1 MIAQP
6 TSRKLASSGI
16 TNTVSFGIKED
27 GFAHIFN
34 VLRNQLYSNK
44 YMAVLRE
51 YAVNGVDAH
60 IEAGCPERP
69 IEVSLPTQLNPN
81 LKIRDYGSA
90 LTDTDIQDI
99 YAFYGESTKRNTNS
113 QTGMLGIG
121 SKSAFAY
128 GDNFVINSFVD
139 GEKHTYNAFIDP
151 SQVGQI
157 AKLGVEDTDEENGI
171 EIVIPTKEE
180 DVNTFTET
188 ASEIFQWFK
197 VRPIIKGQPVEFDD
211 RTVLYE
217 GDGWKWRKS
226 TSSGYG
232 YHSRHGSGEAIAV
245 IKNSIVSLQ
254 FPNRE
259 KILTGLAETRGIPSI
274 EQMHDLK
281 VELLREMSQSGQ
293 VQRFQKQ
300 VVLPGGSIV
309 DAEIVRVGVFN
320 AITENFFLQFVP
332 DTQSL
337 QVLARQ
343 PARRYQSMAEDLF
356 ALDAGYTT
364 MAVDPSRGQIL
375 SLLIQAP
382 GLGERINQGGLVGYF
397 IIFIGLIGL
406 LMSLWRLFILRQD
419 GQAINEQLTTETI
432 SRDNALGRILSVH
445 SEHDAMET
453 EALELKIDE
462 AILKEVPKL
471 EKYHSII
478 KVFAAVAP
486 LLGLLGTVIGMIVT
500 FQALTLFGTGDPK
513 LMAGGIS
520 QALVTTMLG
529 LIVAIPLV
537 FLHSVLTSWSGTL
550 IEVLEEQSAGL
561 IARHAE
567 RPNR

>member
-1 MIAQP
+1 MTITSTRLITSFLLFIFTISVQLNAQ
-6 TSRKLASSGI
+6 
-16 TNTVSFGIKED
+16 EE
-27 GFAHIFN
+27 
-34 VLRNQLYSNK
+34 Q
-44 YMAVLRE
+44 E
-51 YAVNGVDAH
+51 
-60 IEAGCPERP
+60 
-69 IEVSLPTQLNPN
+69 LPTDPVISEKLKNIQTLEQLLEITENDRQASGVIN
-81 LKIRDYGSA
+81 DQREQKFLAARDQQKFLLEQAVARLDQEEKRSIR
-90 LTDTDIQDI
+90 LQKQFEENEKTLEDIQETLRI
-99 YAFYGESTKRNTNS
+99 RIGNFGELFGVVR
-113 QTGMLGIG
+113 QV
-121 SKSAFAY
+121 A
-128 GDNFVINSFVD
+128 
-139 GEKHTYNAFIDP
+139 GET
-151 SQVGQI
+151 I
-157 AKLGVEDTDEENGI
+157 A
-171 EIVIPTKEE
+171 IV
-180 DVNTFTET
+180 
-188 ASEIFQWFK
+188 
-197 VRPIIKGQPVEFDD
+197 
-211 RTVLYE
+211 
-217 GDGWKWRKS
+217 
-226 TSSGYG
+226 
-232 YHSRHGSGEAIAV
+232 
-245 IKNSIVSLQ
+245 KNSIVSLQ

-259 KILTGLAETRGIPSI
+259 KNLTGLAEARGIPSI
-274 EQMHDLK
+274 EQMHDLR

-356 ALDAGYTT
+356 ALDTGYTT

-382 GLGERINQGGLVGYF
+382 GLAERINQGGLVGYF
-397 IIFIGLIGL
+397 IIFIGLLGL
-406 LMSLWRLFILRQD
+406 ALSLWRLLVLRQD
-419 GQAINEQLTTETI
+419 GQAINQQLTTDI
-432 SRDNALGRILSVH
+432 ASQDNALGRILSVH
-445 SEHDAMET
+445 NEHDAMDT
-453 EALELKIDE
+453 ESLELKIDE

-486 LLGLLGTVIGMIVT
+486 LLGLLGTVVGMIVT

-567 RPNR
+567 RSNL

>member
-1 MIAQP
+1 MKLTTSTRLIVSFLLFILTTNTQLIAQEEQ
-6 TSRKLASSGI
+6 G
-16 TNTVSFGIKED
+16 
-27 GFAHIFN
+27 
-34 VLRNQLYSNK
+34 
-44 YMAVLRE
+44 
-51 YAVNGVDAH
+51 
-60 IEAGCPERP
+60 
-69 IEVSLPTQLNPN
+69 LPTDSAISEKLKNIQTLEQLLAITENDSQVSSIIN
-81 LKIRDYGSA
+81 NQREEKFLAARDRQKLLLDQAQARLDQEEKRSTRLQKQFEDNEKI
-90 LTDTDIQDI
+90 LEDIQETLRI
-99 YAFYGESTKRNTNS
+99 RIGNFGELFGVVR
-113 QTGMLGIG
+113 
-121 SKSAFAY
+121 
-128 GDNFVINSFVD
+128 
-139 GEKHTYNAFIDP
+139 
-151 SQVGQI
+151 QV
-157 AKLGVEDTDEENGI
+157 A
-171 EIVIPTKEE
+171 
-180 DVNTFTET
+180 
-188 ASEIFQWFK
+188 
-197 VRPIIKGQPVEFDD
+197 
-211 RTVLYE
+211 
-217 GDGWKWRKS
+217 
-226 TSSGYG
+226 
-232 YHSRHGSGEAIAV
+232 GEAIAV

-259 KILTGLAETRGIPSI
+259 KNLAGLVQTRGIPSI

-281 VELLREMSQSGQ
+281 IELLREMSQSGQ

-343 PARRYQSMAEDLF
+343 PARRYQSMAENLF
-356 ALDAGYTT
+356 ALDGGYTT

-397 IIFIGLIGL
+397 IIFIGLLGL
-406 LMSLWRLFILRQD
+406 ALSLWRLFILRQD
-419 GQAINEQLTTETI
+419 GQSINQQLTTDII
-432 SRDNALGRILSVH
+432 SRDNALGRILSVQ
-445 SEHDAMET
+445 SEHDTMET

-486 LLGLLGTVIGMIVT
+486 LLGLLGTVVGMIVT

-567 RPNR
+567 RSSR

>member
-1 MIAQP
+1 MTI
-6 TSRKLASSGI
+6 TSTRLI
-16 TNTVSFGIKED
+16 ISFLLFILT
-27 GFAHIFN
+27 IS
-34 VLRNQLYSNK
+34 V
-44 YMAVLRE
+44 
-51 YAVNGVDAH
+51 
-60 IEAGCPERP
+60 
-69 IEVSLPTQLNPN
+69 QLNAQEEQEFPTDPVMSEK
-81 LKIRDYGSA
+81 LKNIQTLEQLLEITENDRQVSGVINDQREQKFLAARDRQKFLLEQA
-90 LTDTDIQDI
+90 LARLDQEEKRSVRLQKQFEENEKTLEDIQETLRI
-99 YAFYGESTKRNTNS
+99 RIGNFGELFGVVR
-113 QTGMLGIG
+113 QV
-121 SKSAFAY
+121 A
-128 GDNFVINSFVD
+128 
-139 GEKHTYNAFIDP
+139 GET
-151 SQVGQI
+151 I
-157 AKLGVEDTDEENGI
+157 A
-171 EIVIPTKEE
+171 IV
-180 DVNTFTET
+180 
-188 ASEIFQWFK
+188 
-197 VRPIIKGQPVEFDD
+197 
-211 RTVLYE
+211 
-217 GDGWKWRKS
+217 
-226 TSSGYG
+226 
-232 YHSRHGSGEAIAV
+232 
-245 IKNSIVSLQ
+245 KNSIVSLQ

-259 KILTGLAETRGIPSI
+259 KNLTGLAEARGIPSI
-274 EQMHDLK
+274 EQMHDLR

-343 PARRYQSMAEDLF
+343 PARRYQSMAKDLF

-382 GLGERINQGGLVGYF
+382 GLAERINQGGLVGYF
-397 IIFIGLIGL
+397 IIFIGLLGL
-406 LMSLWRLFILRQD
+406 ALSLWRLLILRQD
-419 GQAINEQLTTETI
+419 GQAINQQLTTDI
-432 SRDNALGRILSVH
+432 VSQDNALGRILSVH
-445 SEHDAMET
+445 NEHDAMDT
-453 EALELKIDE
+453 ESLELKIDE

-478 KVFAAVAP
+478 KVFAAIAP
-486 LLGLLGTVIGMIVT
+486 LLGLLGTVVGMIVT

-567 RPNR
+567 RPNL

>member
-1 MIAQP
+1 MTI
-6 TSRKLASSGI
+6 TSTRLI
-16 TNTVSFGIKED
+16 ISFLLFILT
-27 GFAHIFN
+27 IS
-34 VLRNQLYSNK
+34 V
-44 YMAVLRE
+44 
-51 YAVNGVDAH
+51 
-60 IEAGCPERP
+60 
-69 IEVSLPTQLNPN
+69 QLNAQEEQEFPTDPVMSEK
-81 LKIRDYGSA
+81 LKNIQTLEQLLEITENDRQASGVINDQREQKFLAARDRQKFLLEQAVARLDQEEKRSVR
-90 LTDTDIQDI
+90 LQKQFEENEKTLEDIQETLRI
-99 YAFYGESTKRNTNS
+99 RIGNFGELFGVVR
-113 QTGMLGIG
+113 QV
-121 SKSAFAY
+121 A
-128 GDNFVINSFVD
+128 
-139 GEKHTYNAFIDP
+139 GET
-151 SQVGQI
+151 I
-157 AKLGVEDTDEENGI
+157 A
-171 EIVIPTKEE
+171 IV
-180 DVNTFTET
+180 
-188 ASEIFQWFK
+188 
-197 VRPIIKGQPVEFDD
+197 
-211 RTVLYE
+211 
-217 GDGWKWRKS
+217 
-226 TSSGYG
+226 
-232 YHSRHGSGEAIAV
+232 
-245 IKNSIVSLQ
+245 KNSIVSLQ

-259 KILTGLAETRGIPSI
+259 KNLTGLAEARGIPSI
-274 EQMHDLK
+274 EQMHDLR

-343 PARRYQSMAEDLF
+343 PARRYQSMAKDLF
-356 ALDAGYTT
+356 ALDTGYTT

-382 GLGERINQGGLVGYF
+382 GLAERINQGGLVGYF
-397 IIFIGLIGL
+397 IIFIGLLGL
-406 LMSLWRLFILRQD
+406 ALSLWRLLILRQD
-419 GQAINEQLTTETI
+419 GQAINQQLTTDI
-432 SRDNALGRILSVH
+432 VSQNNALGRILSVH
-445 SEHDAMET
+445 NEHDAMDT
-453 EALELKIDE
+453 ESLELKIDE

-478 KVFAAVAP
+478 KVFAAIAP
-486 LLGLLGTVIGMIVT
+486 LLGLLGTVVGMIVT

-567 RPNR
+567 RPNL

>member
-1 MIAQP
+1 MIITSSRLIISFLLFIVTISVQLNAQ
-6 TSRKLASSGI
+6 
-16 TNTVSFGIKED
+16 EE
-27 GFAHIFN
+27 
-34 VLRNQLYSNK
+34 Q
-44 YMAVLRE
+44 E
-51 YAVNGVDAH
+51 
-60 IEAGCPERP
+60 
-69 IEVSLPTQLNPN
+69 LPTDPVISEKLKNIQTLEQLLEITENDRQASGVIN
-81 LKIRDYGSA
+81 DQREQTFLATRDRQKFLLEQAVARLDQEEKRSVR
-90 LTDTDIQDI
+90 LQKQFEENEKTLEDIQETLRI
-99 YAFYGESTKRNTNS
+99 RIGNFGELFGVVR
-113 QTGMLGIG
+113 QV
-121 SKSAFAY
+121 A
-128 GDNFVINSFVD
+128 
-139 GEKHTYNAFIDP
+139 GET
-151 SQVGQI
+151 I
-157 AKLGVEDTDEENGI
+157 A
-171 EIVIPTKEE
+171 IV
-180 DVNTFTET
+180 
-188 ASEIFQWFK
+188 
-197 VRPIIKGQPVEFDD
+197 
-211 RTVLYE
+211 
-217 GDGWKWRKS
+217 
-226 TSSGYG
+226 
-232 YHSRHGSGEAIAV
+232 
-245 IKNSIVSLQ
+245 KNSIVSLQ

-259 KILTGLAETRGIPSI
+259 KNLTGLAEARGIPSI
-274 EQMHDLK
+274 EQMHDLR

-356 ALDAGYTT
+356 ALDTGYTT

-382 GLGERINQGGLVGYF
+382 GLAERINQGGLVGYF
-397 IIFIGLIGL
+397 IIFIGLLGL
-406 LMSLWRLFILRQD
+406 ALSLWRLLVLRQD
-419 GQAINEQLTTETI
+419 GQAINQQLTTDI
-432 SRDNALGRILSVH
+432 ASQDNALGRILSVH
-445 SEHDAMET
+445 NEHDAMDT
-453 EALELKIDE
+453 ESLELKIDE

-478 KVFAAVAP
+478 KVFAAIAP

-567 RPNR
+567 RPSR

>member
-1 MIAQP
+1 MNV
-6 TSRKLASSGI
+6 TSTRLI
-16 TNTVSFGIKED
+16 VSFL
-27 GFAHIFN
+27 IFILN
-34 VLRNQLYSNK
+34 INTQLIAAEEQK
-44 YMAVLRE
+44 
-51 YAVNGVDAH
+51 
-60 IEAGCPERP
+60 
-69 IEVSLPTQLNPN
+69 LPTDSVISEKLKNIQTLEQLLAITENDSQTSSVIN
-81 LKIRDYGSA
+81 NQREEKFLAARDRQKLLLEQSEARLDQEEKRSIRLQKQFEDNEKI
-90 LTDTDIQDI
+90 LEDIQETLRI
-99 YAFYGESTKRNTNS
+99 RIGNFGELFGVVR
-113 QTGMLGIG
+113 
-121 SKSAFAY
+121 
-128 GDNFVINSFVD
+128 
-139 GEKHTYNAFIDP
+139 
-151 SQVGQI
+151 QV
-157 AKLGVEDTDEENGI
+157 A
-171 EIVIPTKEE
+171 
-180 DVNTFTET
+180 
-188 ASEIFQWFK
+188 
-197 VRPIIKGQPVEFDD
+197 
-211 RTVLYE
+211 
-217 GDGWKWRKS
+217 
-226 TSSGYG
+226 
-232 YHSRHGSGEAIAV
+232 GEAIAV

-259 KILTGLAETRGIPSI
+259 KNLAGLVQTRGIPSI

-293 VQRFQKQ
+293 IQRFQKQ
-300 VVLPGGSIV
+300 VVLPGGTIV

-320 AITENFFLQFVP
+320 AVTENFFLQFVP

-356 ALDAGYTT
+356 SLDTGYTT

-397 IIFIGLIGL
+397 IIFIGLLGL
-406 LMSLWRLFILRQD
+406 ALSLWRLFILRQD
-419 GQAINEQLTTETI
+419 GQAINKQLITDTI
-432 SRDNALGRILSVH
+432 SKDNALGRILSVH
-445 SEHDAMET
+445 SEHDVMET

-462 AILKEVPKL
+462 AILKEIPKL

-486 LLGLLGTVIGMIVT
+486 LLGLLGTVVGMIVT

-567 RPNR
+567 RLSL

>member
-1 MIAQP
+1 
-6 TSRKLASSGI
+6 
-16 TNTVSFGIKED
+16 
-27 GFAHIFN
+27 
-34 VLRNQLYSNK
+34 
-44 YMAVLRE
+44 
-51 YAVNGVDAH
+51 
-60 IEAGCPERP
+60 
-69 IEVSLPTQLNPN
+69 
-81 LKIRDYGSA
+81 
-90 LTDTDIQDI
+90 
-99 YAFYGESTKRNTNS
+99 
-113 QTGMLGIG
+113 
-121 SKSAFAY
+121 
-128 GDNFVINSFVD
+128 
-139 GEKHTYNAFIDP
+139 
-151 SQVGQI
+151 
-157 AKLGVEDTDEENGI
+157 
-171 EIVIPTKEE
+171 
-180 DVNTFTET
+180 
-188 ASEIFQWFK
+188 
-197 VRPIIKGQPVEFDD
+197 
-211 RTVLYE
+211 
-217 GDGWKWRKS
+217 
-226 TSSGYG
+226 
-232 YHSRHGSGEAIAV
+232 
-245 IKNSIVSLQ
+245 
-254 FPNRE
+254 
-259 KILTGLAETRGIPSI
+259 
-274 EQMHDLK
+274 MHDLK

-445 SEHDAMET
+445 SKHDAMET
-453 EALELKIDE
+453 EVLELKIDE
-462 AILKEVPKL
+462 AILKEVPRL

-486 LLGLLGTVIGMIVT
+486 LLGLLGTVVGMIVT

>member
-1 MIAQP
+1 MDQEEKRSVRLQKQFEKNEK
-6 TSRKLASSGI
+6 TL
-16 TNTVSFGIKED
+16 E
-27 GFAHIFN
+27 
-34 VLRNQLYSNK
+34 
-44 YMAVLRE
+44 
-51 YAVNGVDAH
+51 
-60 IEAGCPERP
+60 
-69 IEVSLPTQLNPN
+69 
-81 LKIRDYGSA
+81 
-90 LTDTDIQDI
+90 DIQETLRI
-99 YAFYGESTKRNTNS
+99 RIGNFGELFGVVR
-113 QTGMLGIG
+113 QV
-121 SKSAFAY
+121 A
-128 GDNFVINSFVD
+128 
-139 GEKHTYNAFIDP
+139 GET
-151 SQVGQI
+151 I
-157 AKLGVEDTDEENGI
+157 A
-171 EIVIPTKEE
+171 IV
-180 DVNTFTET
+180 
-188 ASEIFQWFK
+188 
-197 VRPIIKGQPVEFDD
+197 
-211 RTVLYE
+211 
-217 GDGWKWRKS
+217 
-226 TSSGYG
+226 
-232 YHSRHGSGEAIAV
+232 
-245 IKNSIVSLQ
+245 KNSIVSLQ

-259 KILTGLAETRGIPSI
+259 KNLTGLAEARGIPSI
-274 EQMHDLK
+274 EQMHDLR

-356 ALDAGYTT
+356 ALDTGYTT

-382 GLGERINQGGLVGYF
+382 GLAERINQGGLVGYF
-397 IIFIGLIGL
+397 IIFIGLLGL
-406 LMSLWRLFILRQD
+406 ALSLWRLLVLRQD
-419 GQAINEQLTTETI
+419 GQAINQQLTTDI
-432 SRDNALGRILSVH
+432 ASQDNALGRILSVH
-445 SEHDAMET
+445 NEHDAMDT
-453 EALELKIDE
+453 ESLELKIDE

-478 KVFAAVAP
+478 KVFAAIAP
-486 LLGLLGTVIGMIVT
+486 LLGLLGTVVGMIVT

-567 RPNR
+567 RPNL

>member
-1 MIAQP
+1 MIITSSRLIISFLLFIVTISVQLNAQ
-6 TSRKLASSGI
+6 
-16 TNTVSFGIKED
+16 EE
-27 GFAHIFN
+27 
-34 VLRNQLYSNK
+34 Q
-44 YMAVLRE
+44 E
-51 YAVNGVDAH
+51 
-60 IEAGCPERP
+60 
-69 IEVSLPTQLNPN
+69 LPTDPVISEKLKNIQTLEQLLEITENDRQASGVIN
-81 LKIRDYGSA
+81 DQREQTFLATRDRQKFLLEQAVARLDQEEKRSVR
-90 LTDTDIQDI
+90 LQKQFEENEKTLEDIQETLRI
-99 YAFYGESTKRNTNS
+99 RIGNFGELFGVVR
-113 QTGMLGIG
+113 QV
-121 SKSAFAY
+121 A
-128 GDNFVINSFVD
+128 
-139 GEKHTYNAFIDP
+139 GET
-151 SQVGQI
+151 I
-157 AKLGVEDTDEENGI
+157 A
-171 EIVIPTKEE
+171 IV
-180 DVNTFTET
+180 
-188 ASEIFQWFK
+188 
-197 VRPIIKGQPVEFDD
+197 
-211 RTVLYE
+211 
-217 GDGWKWRKS
+217 
-226 TSSGYG
+226 
-232 YHSRHGSGEAIAV
+232 
-245 IKNSIVSLQ
+245 KNSIVSLQ

-259 KILTGLAETRGIPSI
+259 KNLTGLAEARGIPSI
-274 EQMHDLK
+274 EQMHDLR

-356 ALDAGYTT
+356 ALDTGYTT

-382 GLGERINQGGLVGYF
+382 GLAERINQGGLVGYF
-397 IIFIGLIGL
+397 IIFIGLLGL
-406 LMSLWRLFILRQD
+406 ALSLWRLLVLRQD
-419 GQAINEQLTTETI
+419 GQAINQQLTTDI
-432 SRDNALGRILSVH
+432 ASQDNALGRILSVH
-445 SEHDAMET
+445 NEHDAMDT
-453 EALELKIDE
+453 ESLELKIDE

-486 LLGLLGTVIGMIVT
+486 LLGLLGTVVGMIVT

-567 RPNR
+567 RKNL

>member
-1 MIAQP
+1 MTITSTRLIISFLLFILTISVQLNAQ
-6 TSRKLASSGI
+6 
-16 TNTVSFGIKED
+16 EE
-27 GFAHIFN
+27 
-34 VLRNQLYSNK
+34 Q
-44 YMAVLRE
+44 E
-51 YAVNGVDAH
+51 
-60 IEAGCPERP
+60 
-69 IEVSLPTQLNPN
+69 LPTDPVISEKLKNIQTLEQLLEITENDRQASGVIN
-81 LKIRDYGSA
+81 DQREQKFLATRDRQKFLLEQAVARLDQEEKRSVR
-90 LTDTDIQDI
+90 LQKQFEENEKTLEDIQETLRI
-99 YAFYGESTKRNTNS
+99 RIGNFGELFGVVR
-113 QTGMLGIG
+113 QV
-121 SKSAFAY
+121 A
-128 GDNFVINSFVD
+128 
-139 GEKHTYNAFIDP
+139 GET
-151 SQVGQI
+151 I
-157 AKLGVEDTDEENGI
+157 A
-171 EIVIPTKEE
+171 IV
-180 DVNTFTET
+180 
-188 ASEIFQWFK
+188 
-197 VRPIIKGQPVEFDD
+197 
-211 RTVLYE
+211 
-217 GDGWKWRKS
+217 
-226 TSSGYG
+226 
-232 YHSRHGSGEAIAV
+232 
-245 IKNSIVSLQ
+245 KNSIVSLQ

-259 KILTGLAETRGIPSI
+259 KNLTGLAEARGIPSI
-274 EQMHDLK
+274 EQMHDLR

-343 PARRYQSMAEDLF
+343 PARRYQSMAKDLF

-382 GLGERINQGGLVGYF
+382 GLAERINQGGLVGYF
-397 IIFIGLIGL
+397 IIFIGLLGL
-406 LMSLWRLFILRQD
+406 ALSLWRLLILRQD
-419 GQAINEQLTTETI
+419 GQAINQQLTTDI
-432 SRDNALGRILSVH
+432 VSQDNALGRILSVH
-445 SEHDAMET
+445 NEHDAMDT
-453 EALELKIDE
+453 ESLELKIDE

-478 KVFAAVAP
+478 KVFAAIAP
-486 LLGLLGTVIGMIVT
+486 LLGLLGTVVGMIVT

-567 RPNR
+567 RPNL

>member
-1 MIAQP
+1 MTI
-6 TSRKLASSGI
+6 TSTRLI
-16 TNTVSFGIKED
+16 ISFLLFILT
-27 GFAHIFN
+27 IS
-34 VLRNQLYSNK
+34 V
-44 YMAVLRE
+44 
-51 YAVNGVDAH
+51 
-60 IEAGCPERP
+60 
-69 IEVSLPTQLNPN
+69 QLNAQEEQEFPTDPVISEK
-81 LKIRDYGSA
+81 LKNIQTLEQLLEIIENDRQASGVINDQREQKFLAARDQQKFLLEQA
-90 LTDTDIQDI
+90 LARLDQEEKRSVRLQKQFEENEKTLEDIQETLRI
-99 YAFYGESTKRNTNS
+99 RIGNFGELFGVVR
-113 QTGMLGIG
+113 QV
-121 SKSAFAY
+121 A
-128 GDNFVINSFVD
+128 
-139 GEKHTYNAFIDP
+139 GET
-151 SQVGQI
+151 I
-157 AKLGVEDTDEENGI
+157 A
-171 EIVIPTKEE
+171 IV
-180 DVNTFTET
+180 
-188 ASEIFQWFK
+188 
-197 VRPIIKGQPVEFDD
+197 
-211 RTVLYE
+211 
-217 GDGWKWRKS
+217 
-226 TSSGYG
+226 
-232 YHSRHGSGEAIAV
+232 
-245 IKNSIVSLQ
+245 KNSIVSLQ

-259 KILTGLAETRGIPSI
+259 KNLTGLAEARGIPSI
-274 EQMHDLK
+274 EQMHDLR

-343 PARRYQSMAEDLF
+343 PARRYQSMAKDLF

-382 GLGERINQGGLVGYF
+382 GLAERINQGGLVGYF
-397 IIFIGLIGL
+397 IIFIGLLGL
-406 LMSLWRLFILRQD
+406 ALSLWRLLILRQD
-419 GQAINEQLTTETI
+419 GQAINQQLTTDI
-432 SRDNALGRILSVH
+432 VSQDNALGRILSVH
-445 SEHDAMET
+445 NEHDAIDT
-453 EALELKIDE
+453 ESLELKIDE

-478 KVFAAVAP
+478 KVFAAIAP
-486 LLGLLGTVIGMIVT
+486 LLGLLGTVVGMIVT

-567 RPNR
+567 RPNL

>member
-1 MIAQP
+1 MTITSTRLIIAFLLFIL
-6 TSRKLASSGI
+6 TIS
-16 TNTVSFGIKED
+16 V
-27 GFAHIFN
+27 
-34 VLRNQLYSNK
+34 
-44 YMAVLRE
+44 
-51 YAVNGVDAH
+51 
-60 IEAGCPERP
+60 
-69 IEVSLPTQLNPN
+69 QLN
-81 LKIRDYGSA
+81 A
-90 LTDTDIQDI
+90 QEEQEFLTDPVMSEKLKNIQTLEQLLEITENDRQASGVINDQREQKFLAARDRQKFLLEQAVARLDQEEKRSVRLQKQFEENEKTLEDIQETLRI
-99 YAFYGESTKRNTNS
+99 RIGNFGELFGVVR
-113 QTGMLGIG
+113 QV
-121 SKSAFAY
+121 A
-128 GDNFVINSFVD
+128 
-139 GEKHTYNAFIDP
+139 GET
-151 SQVGQI
+151 I
-157 AKLGVEDTDEENGI
+157 A
-171 EIVIPTKEE
+171 IV
-180 DVNTFTET
+180 
-188 ASEIFQWFK
+188 
-197 VRPIIKGQPVEFDD
+197 
-211 RTVLYE
+211 
-217 GDGWKWRKS
+217 
-226 TSSGYG
+226 
-232 YHSRHGSGEAIAV
+232 
-245 IKNSIVSLQ
+245 KNSIVSLQ

-259 KILTGLAETRGIPSI
+259 KNLTSLAEARGIPSI
-274 EQMHDLK
+274 EQMHDLR

-343 PARRYQSMAEDLF
+343 PARRYQLMAKDLF

-382 GLGERINQGGLVGYF
+382 GLAERINQGGLVGYF
-397 IIFIGLIGL
+397 IIFIGLLGL
-406 LMSLWRLFILRQD
+406 ALSLWRLLILRQD
-419 GQAINEQLTTETI
+419 GQAINQQLTTDTV
-432 SRDNALGRILSVH
+432 SQDNALGRILSVH
-445 SEHDAMET
+445 NEHDAMDT
-453 EALELKIDE
+453 ESLELKIDE

-478 KVFAAVAP
+478 KVFAAIAP
-486 LLGLLGTVIGMIVT
+486 LLGLLGTVVGMIVT

-567 RPNR
+567 RPNL

>member
-1 MIAQP
+1 MTITSSRLIISFLLFIVTISVQLNAQ
-6 TSRKLASSGI
+6 
-16 TNTVSFGIKED
+16 EE
-27 GFAHIFN
+27 
-34 VLRNQLYSNK
+34 Q
-44 YMAVLRE
+44 E
-51 YAVNGVDAH
+51 
-60 IEAGCPERP
+60 
-69 IEVSLPTQLNPN
+69 LPTDPVISEKLKNIQTLEQLLEITENDRQASGVIN
-81 LKIRDYGSA
+81 DQREQKFLAARDRQKFLLEQAVARLDQEEKRSVR
-90 LTDTDIQDI
+90 LQKQFEENEKTLEDIQETLRI
-99 YAFYGESTKRNTNS
+99 RIGNFGELFGVVR
-113 QTGMLGIG
+113 QV
-121 SKSAFAY
+121 A
-128 GDNFVINSFVD
+128 
-139 GEKHTYNAFIDP
+139 GET
-151 SQVGQI
+151 I
-157 AKLGVEDTDEENGI
+157 A
-171 EIVIPTKEE
+171 IV
-180 DVNTFTET
+180 
-188 ASEIFQWFK
+188 
-197 VRPIIKGQPVEFDD
+197 
-211 RTVLYE
+211 
-217 GDGWKWRKS
+217 
-226 TSSGYG
+226 
-232 YHSRHGSGEAIAV
+232 
-245 IKNSIVSLQ
+245 KNSIVSLQ

-259 KILTGLAETRGIPSI
+259 KNLTGLAEARGIPSI
-274 EQMHDLK
+274 EQMHDLRI
-281 VELLREMSQSGQ
+281 ELLREMSQSGQ

-356 ALDAGYTT
+356 ALDTGYTT

-382 GLGERINQGGLVGYF
+382 GLAERINQGGLVGYF
-397 IIFIGLIGL
+397 IIFIGLLGL
-406 LMSLWRLFILRQD
+406 ALSLWRLLVLRQD
-419 GQAINEQLTTETI
+419 GQAINQQLTTDI
-432 SRDNALGRILSVH
+432 ASQDNALGRILSVH
-445 SEHDAMET
+445 NEHDAMDT
-453 EALELKIDE
+453 ESLELKIDE

-486 LLGLLGTVIGMIVT
+486 LLGLLGTVVGMIVT

-567 RPNR
+567 RSNL

>member
-1 MIAQP
+1 MTITSSRLIISFLLFIVTISVQLNAQ
-6 TSRKLASSGI
+6 
-16 TNTVSFGIKED
+16 EE
-27 GFAHIFN
+27 
-34 VLRNQLYSNK
+34 Q
-44 YMAVLRE
+44 E
-51 YAVNGVDAH
+51 
-60 IEAGCPERP
+60 
-69 IEVSLPTQLNPN
+69 LPTDPVISEKLKNIQTLEQLLEITENDRQASGVIN
-81 LKIRDYGSA
+81 DQREQTFLATRDRQKFLLEQAVARLDQEEKRSVR
-90 LTDTDIQDI
+90 LQKQFEENEKTLEDIQETLRI
-99 YAFYGESTKRNTNS
+99 RIGNFGELFGVVR
-113 QTGMLGIG
+113 QV
-121 SKSAFAY
+121 A
-128 GDNFVINSFVD
+128 
-139 GEKHTYNAFIDP
+139 GET
-151 SQVGQI
+151 I
-157 AKLGVEDTDEENGI
+157 A
-171 EIVIPTKEE
+171 IV
-180 DVNTFTET
+180 
-188 ASEIFQWFK
+188 
-197 VRPIIKGQPVEFDD
+197 
-211 RTVLYE
+211 
-217 GDGWKWRKS
+217 
-226 TSSGYG
+226 
-232 YHSRHGSGEAIAV
+232 
-245 IKNSIVSLQ
+245 KNSIVSLQ

-259 KILTGLAETRGIPSI
+259 KNLTGLAEARGIPSI
-274 EQMHDLK
+274 EQMHDLR

-356 ALDAGYTT
+356 ALDTGYTT

-382 GLGERINQGGLVGYF
+382 GLAERINQGGLVGYF
-397 IIFIGLIGL
+397 IIFIGLLGL
-406 LMSLWRLFILRQD
+406 ALSLWRLLVLRQD
-419 GQAINEQLTTETI
+419 GQAINQQLTTDI
-432 SRDNALGRILSVH
+432 ASQDNALGRILSVH
-445 SEHDAMET
+445 NEHDAMDT
-453 EALELKIDE
+453 ESLELKIDE

-486 LLGLLGTVIGMIVT
+486 LLGLLGTVVGMIVT

-567 RPNR
+567 RSNL

>member
-1 MIAQP
+1 MTI
-6 TSRKLASSGI
+6 TSTRLI
-16 TNTVSFGIKED
+16 ISFLLFILT
-27 GFAHIFN
+27 IS
-34 VLRNQLYSNK
+34 V
-44 YMAVLRE
+44 
-51 YAVNGVDAH
+51 
-60 IEAGCPERP
+60 
-69 IEVSLPTQLNPN
+69 QLNAQEEQEFPTDPVISEK
-81 LKIRDYGSA
+81 LKNIQTLEQLLEITENDRQASGVINDQREQKFLAARDQQKFLLEQAVARLDQEEKRSVR
-90 LTDTDIQDI
+90 LQKQFEENEKTLEDIQETLRI
-99 YAFYGESTKRNTNS
+99 RIGNFGELFGVVR
-113 QTGMLGIG
+113 QV
-121 SKSAFAY
+121 A
-128 GDNFVINSFVD
+128 
-139 GEKHTYNAFIDP
+139 GET
-151 SQVGQI
+151 I
-157 AKLGVEDTDEENGI
+157 A
-171 EIVIPTKEE
+171 IV
-180 DVNTFTET
+180 
-188 ASEIFQWFK
+188 
-197 VRPIIKGQPVEFDD
+197 
-211 RTVLYE
+211 
-217 GDGWKWRKS
+217 
-226 TSSGYG
+226 
-232 YHSRHGSGEAIAV
+232 
-245 IKNSIVSLQ
+245 KNSIVSLQ

-259 KILTGLAETRGIPSI
+259 KNLTGLAEARGIPSI
-274 EQMHDLK
+274 EQMHGLR

-343 PARRYQSMAEDLF
+343 PARRYQSMAKDLF

-382 GLGERINQGGLVGYF
+382 GLAERINQGGLVGYF
-397 IIFIGLIGL
+397 IIFIGLLGL
-406 LMSLWRLFILRQD
+406 ALSLWRLLILRQD
-419 GQAINEQLTTETI
+419 GQAINQQLTTDI
-432 SRDNALGRILSVH
+432 VSQDNALGRILSVH
-445 SEHDAMET
+445 NEHDAMDT
-453 EALELKIDE
+453 ESLELKIDE

-486 LLGLLGTVIGMIVT
+486 LLGLLGTVVGMIVT

-567 RPNR
+567 RPNL

>member
-1 MIAQP
+1 MTI
-6 TSRKLASSGI
+6 TSTRLI
-16 TNTVSFGIKED
+16 ISFLLFILT
-27 GFAHIFN
+27 IS
-34 VLRNQLYSNK
+34 V
-44 YMAVLRE
+44 
-51 YAVNGVDAH
+51 
-60 IEAGCPERP
+60 
-69 IEVSLPTQLNPN
+69 QLNAQEEQEFPTDPVMSEK
-81 LKIRDYGSA
+81 LKNIQTLEQLLEITENDRQASGVINDQREQKFLATRDRQKFLLEQAVARLDQEEKRSVR
-90 LTDTDIQDI
+90 LQKQFEENEKTLEDIQETLRI
-99 YAFYGESTKRNTNS
+99 RIGNFGELFGVVR
-113 QTGMLGIG
+113 QV
-121 SKSAFAY
+121 A
-128 GDNFVINSFVD
+128 
-139 GEKHTYNAFIDP
+139 GET
-151 SQVGQI
+151 I
-157 AKLGVEDTDEENGI
+157 A
-171 EIVIPTKEE
+171 IV
-180 DVNTFTET
+180 
-188 ASEIFQWFK
+188 
-197 VRPIIKGQPVEFDD
+197 
-211 RTVLYE
+211 
-217 GDGWKWRKS
+217 
-226 TSSGYG
+226 
-232 YHSRHGSGEAIAV
+232 
-245 IKNSIVSLQ
+245 KNSIVSLQ

-259 KILTGLAETRGIPSI
+259 KNLTGLAEARGIPSI
-274 EQMHDLK
+274 EQMHDLR

-309 DAEIVRVGVFN
+309 DAEIVRVGVIN

-343 PARRYQSMAEDLF
+343 PARRYQSMAKDLF

-382 GLGERINQGGLVGYF
+382 GLAERINQGGLVGYF
-397 IIFIGLIGL
+397 IIFIGLLGL
-406 LMSLWRLFILRQD
+406 ALSLWRLLILRQD
-419 GQAINEQLTTETI
+419 GQAINQQLTTDI
-432 SRDNALGRILSVH
+432 VSQDNALGRILSVH
-445 SEHDAMET
+445 NEHDAMDT
-453 EALELKIDE
+453 ESLELKIDE

-478 KVFAAVAP
+478 KVFAAIAP
-486 LLGLLGTVIGMIVT
+486 LLGLLGTVVGMIVT

-567 RPNR
+567 RPNL

>member
-1 MIAQP
+1 MTITSTRLIISFLLFILTISVQLNAQ
-6 TSRKLASSGI
+6 
-16 TNTVSFGIKED
+16 EE
-27 GFAHIFN
+27 
-34 VLRNQLYSNK
+34 Q
-44 YMAVLRE
+44 E
-51 YAVNGVDAH
+51 
-60 IEAGCPERP
+60 
-69 IEVSLPTQLNPN
+69 LPTDPVISEKLKNIQTLEQLLEITENDRQASGVIN
-81 LKIRDYGSA
+81 DQREQKFLATRDRQKFLLEQAVARLDQEEKRSVR
-90 LTDTDIQDI
+90 LQKQFEENEKTLEDIQETLRI
-99 YAFYGESTKRNTNS
+99 RIGNFGELFGVVR
-113 QTGMLGIG
+113 QV
-121 SKSAFAY
+121 A
-128 GDNFVINSFVD
+128 
-139 GEKHTYNAFIDP
+139 GET
-151 SQVGQI
+151 I
-157 AKLGVEDTDEENGI
+157 A
-171 EIVIPTKEE
+171 IV
-180 DVNTFTET
+180 
-188 ASEIFQWFK
+188 
-197 VRPIIKGQPVEFDD
+197 
-211 RTVLYE
+211 
-217 GDGWKWRKS
+217 
-226 TSSGYG
+226 
-232 YHSRHGSGEAIAV
+232 
-245 IKNSIVSLQ
+245 KNSIVSLQ

-259 KILTGLAETRGIPSI
+259 KNLTGLAEARGIPSI
-274 EQMHDLK
+274 EQMHDLR

-382 GLGERINQGGLVGYF
+382 GLAERINQGGLVGYF
-397 IIFIGLIGL
+397 IIFIGLLGL
-406 LMSLWRLFILRQD
+406 ALSLWRLLILRQD
-419 GQAINEQLTTETI
+419 GQAINQQLTTDI
-432 SRDNALGRILSVH
+432 VSQDNALGRILSVH
-445 SEHDAMET
+445 NEHDAMDT
-453 EALELKIDE
+453 ESLELKIDE

-478 KVFAAVAP
+478 KVFAAIAP
-486 LLGLLGTVIGMIVT
+486 LLGLLGTVVGMIVT

-567 RPNR
+567 RSNL

>member
-1 MIAQP
+1 MIITSSRLIISFLLFIVTISVQLNAQ
-6 TSRKLASSGI
+6 
-16 TNTVSFGIKED
+16 EE
-27 GFAHIFN
+27 
-34 VLRNQLYSNK
+34 Q
-44 YMAVLRE
+44 E
-51 YAVNGVDAH
+51 
-60 IEAGCPERP
+60 
-69 IEVSLPTQLNPN
+69 LPTDPVISEKLKNIQTLEQLLEITENDRQASGVIN
-81 LKIRDYGSA
+81 DQREQTFLATRDRQKFLLEQAVARLDQEEKRSVR
-90 LTDTDIQDI
+90 LQKQFEENEKTLEDIQETLRI
-99 YAFYGESTKRNTNS
+99 RIGNFGELFGVVR
-113 QTGMLGIG
+113 QV
-121 SKSAFAY
+121 A
-128 GDNFVINSFVD
+128 
-139 GEKHTYNAFIDP
+139 GET
-151 SQVGQI
+151 I
-157 AKLGVEDTDEENGI
+157 A
-171 EIVIPTKEE
+171 IV
-180 DVNTFTET
+180 
-188 ASEIFQWFK
+188 
-197 VRPIIKGQPVEFDD
+197 
-211 RTVLYE
+211 
-217 GDGWKWRKS
+217 
-226 TSSGYG
+226 
-232 YHSRHGSGEAIAV
+232 
-245 IKNSIVSLQ
+245 KNSIVSLQ

-259 KILTGLAETRGIPSI
+259 KNLTGLAEARGIPSI
-274 EQMHDLK
+274 EQMHDLR

-356 ALDAGYTT
+356 ALDTGYTT

-382 GLGERINQGGLVGYF
+382 GLAERINQGGLVGYF
-397 IIFIGLIGL
+397 IIFIGLLGL
-406 LMSLWRLFILRQD
+406 ALSLWRLLVLRQD
-419 GQAINEQLTTETI
+419 GQAINQQLTPDI
-432 SRDNALGRILSVH
+432 ASQDNALGRILSVH
-445 SEHDAMET
+445 NEHDAMDT
-453 EALELKIDE
+453 ESLELKIDE

-486 LLGLLGTVIGMIVT
+486 LLGLLGTVVGMIVT

-567 RPNR
+567 RSNL

>member
-1 MIAQP
+1 MTI
-6 TSRKLASSGI
+6 TSTRLI
-16 TNTVSFGIKED
+16 ISFLLFILT
-27 GFAHIFN
+27 IS
-34 VLRNQLYSNK
+34 V
-44 YMAVLRE
+44 
-51 YAVNGVDAH
+51 
-60 IEAGCPERP
+60 
-69 IEVSLPTQLNPN
+69 QLNAQEEQEFPTDPVISEK
-81 LKIRDYGSA
+81 LKNIQTLEQLLEIIENDRQASGVINDQREQKFLAARDQQKFLLEQAVARLDQEEKRSVR
-90 LTDTDIQDI
+90 LQKQFEENEKTLEDIQETLRI
-99 YAFYGESTKRNTNS
+99 RIGNFGELFGVVR
-113 QTGMLGIG
+113 QV
-121 SKSAFAY
+121 A
-128 GDNFVINSFVD
+128 
-139 GEKHTYNAFIDP
+139 GET
-151 SQVGQI
+151 I
-157 AKLGVEDTDEENGI
+157 A
-171 EIVIPTKEE
+171 IV
-180 DVNTFTET
+180 
-188 ASEIFQWFK
+188 
-197 VRPIIKGQPVEFDD
+197 
-211 RTVLYE
+211 
-217 GDGWKWRKS
+217 
-226 TSSGYG
+226 
-232 YHSRHGSGEAIAV
+232 
-245 IKNSIVSLQ
+245 KNSIVSLQ

-259 KILTGLAETRGIPSI
+259 KNLTGLAEARGIPSI
-274 EQMHDLK
+274 EQMHDLR

-343 PARRYQSMAEDLF
+343 PARRYQSMAKDLF

-382 GLGERINQGGLVGYF
+382 GLAERINQGGLVGYF
-397 IIFIGLIGL
+397 IIFIGLLGL
-406 LMSLWRLFILRQD
+406 ALSLWRLLILRQD
-419 GQAINEQLTTETI
+419 GQAINQQLTTDI
-432 SRDNALGRILSVH
+432 VSQDNALGRILSVH
-445 SEHDAMET
+445 NEHDAMDT
-453 EALELKIDE
+453 ELLELKIDE

-486 LLGLLGTVIGMIVT
+486 LLGLLGTVVGMIVT

-567 RPNR
+567 RPNL

>member
-1 MIAQP
+1 MTI
-6 TSRKLASSGI
+6 TSTRLI
-16 TNTVSFGIKED
+16 ISFLLFILT
-27 GFAHIFN
+27 IS
-34 VLRNQLYSNK
+34 V
-44 YMAVLRE
+44 
-51 YAVNGVDAH
+51 
-60 IEAGCPERP
+60 
-69 IEVSLPTQLNPN
+69 QLNAQEEQEFPTDPVMSEK
-81 LKIRDYGSA
+81 LKNIQTLEQLLEITENDRQASGVINDQREQKFLAARDRQKFLLEQAVARLDQEEKRSVR
-90 LTDTDIQDI
+90 LQKQFEENEKTLEDIQETLRI
-99 YAFYGESTKRNTNS
+99 RIGNFGELFGVVR
-113 QTGMLGIG
+113 QV
-121 SKSAFAY
+121 A
-128 GDNFVINSFVD
+128 
-139 GEKHTYNAFIDP
+139 GET
-151 SQVGQI
+151 I
-157 AKLGVEDTDEENGI
+157 A
-171 EIVIPTKEE
+171 IV
-180 DVNTFTET
+180 
-188 ASEIFQWFK
+188 
-197 VRPIIKGQPVEFDD
+197 
-211 RTVLYE
+211 
-217 GDGWKWRKS
+217 
-226 TSSGYG
+226 
-232 YHSRHGSGEAIAV
+232 
-245 IKNSIVSLQ
+245 KNSIVSLQ

-259 KILTGLAETRGIPSI
+259 KNLTGLAEARGIPSI
-274 EQMHDLK
+274 EQMHDLR

-343 PARRYQSMAEDLF
+343 PARRYQSMAKDLF

-382 GLGERINQGGLVGYF
+382 GLAERINQGGLVGYF
-397 IIFIGLIGL
+397 IIFIGLLGL
-406 LMSLWRLFILRQD
+406 ALSLWRLLVLRQD
-419 GQAINEQLTTETI
+419 GQAINQQLTTDI
-432 SRDNALGRILSVH
+432 VSQDNALGRILSVH
-445 SEHDAMET
+445 NEHDAMDT
-453 EALELKIDE
+453 ESLELKIDE

-478 KVFAAVAP
+478 KVFAAIAP
-486 LLGLLGTVIGMIVT
+486 LLGLLGTVVGMIVT

-567 RPNR
+567 RPNL